1 MNLRRLKAEPLSE
14 FKKLT
19 IGEFLMK
26 NICVISAGGTG
37 QCFAADMSLAGHAVS
52 IYDDRKDRRDEIRQA
67 GGITLT
73 GGGRTG
79 TAHPRVCDSA
89 EQALD
94 GAELVVVCAVAH
106 RHETLAKTCAAH
118 LRDGQT
124 LLISAGSGTSLLFD
138 REIRAARRLSAEQTH
153 DVTLGELEGNLY
165 PCRRTHPARIFM
177 AFPPARRMVAAL
189 PAVDTPRLQAALDG
203 ILETSPASNVLE
215 TALNSPNVVIHLMA
229 SLLNLGAVEQ
239 SHGEYRLYE
248 TGLTPGVLAML
259 DAMNMEKERLFA
271 AWGWT
276 PRSPM
281 GHMRHV
287 ARQDAFPEL
296 NAFRSLIGPTDAE
309 HRYLTEDA
317 STCVCLMADTGRLA
331 EVETPLA
338 DSLLLLAGA
347 LHGRDYAHE
356 GRTLA
361 SLGLGTL
368 SKDMVNARLR
378 G

>member
-26 NICVISAGGTG
+26 NICVIGAGGTG

-124 LLISAGSGTSLLFD
+124 LLISAGSGASLLFD

-153 DVTLGELEGNLY
+153 DVTLGEMEGNLY

-215 TALNSPNVVIHLMA
+215 TALNSPNVVTHVAGCVPNAAGIDRSGGKFAFFRDGLSASVIKCSAAVEAERDAVLERLGLARYMQVTALSEKLMQGTPPGFEA
-229 SLLNLGAVEQ
+229 FVELDGPGNLRHRYVEEDAMCGMSLLVSLAEACGVDVPVSRSLLCLAGVFNGTDYAESGRNLKNLG
-239 SHGEYRLYE
+239 
-248 TGLTPGVLAML
+248 
-259 DAMNMEKERLFA
+259 
-271 AWGWT
+271 
-276 PRSPM
+276 
-281 GHMRHV
+281 
-287 ARQDAFPEL
+287 
-296 NAFRSLIGPTDAE
+296 
-309 HRYLTEDA
+309 
-317 STCVCLMADTGRLA
+317 
-331 EVETPLA
+331 
-338 DSLLLLAGA
+338 LAG
-347 LHGRDYAHE
+347 
-356 GRTLA
+356 LA
-361 SLGLGTL
+361 PQEIL
-368 SKDMVNARLR
+368 VRLC
-378 G
+378 

>member
-26 NICVISAGGTG
+26 NICVIGAGGTG

-124 LLISAGSGTSLLFD
+124 LLISAGSGASLLFD

-215 TALNSPNVVIHLMA
+215 TALNSPNVVTHVAGCVPNAAGIDRSGGKFAFFRDGLSASVIKCSAAVEAERDAVLERLGLARYMQVTALSEKLMQGTPPGFEA
-229 SLLNLGAVEQ
+229 FVELDGPGNLRHRYVEEDAMCGMSLLVSLAEACGVDVPVSRSLLCLAGVFNGTDYAESGRNLKNLG
-239 SHGEYRLYE
+239 
-248 TGLTPGVLAML
+248 
-259 DAMNMEKERLFA
+259 
-271 AWGWT
+271 
-276 PRSPM
+276 
-281 GHMRHV
+281 
-287 ARQDAFPEL
+287 
-296 NAFRSLIGPTDAE
+296 
-309 HRYLTEDA
+309 
-317 STCVCLMADTGRLA
+317 
-331 EVETPLA
+331 
-338 DSLLLLAGA
+338 LAG
-347 LHGRDYAHE
+347 
-356 GRTLA
+356 LA
-361 SLGLGTL
+361 PQEIL
-368 SKDMVNARLR
+368 VRLC
-378 G
+378 